1 MSKYEE
7 RDTIY
12 KIVSSYLNIQFDK
25 KGRTRDRVDARN
37 LYYKL
42 CKEFIFMSNR
52 AIGERVRRDPA
63 TVIHGIRAI
72 NDLITYDHDTENIY
86 LTLRKKCLN
95 ELTLSNPFE
104 KYLGREDIFQHQVME
119 YLKTKYPGV
128 YAIHVPNEGKRS
140 PFERFKFKYLGG
152 QAGIPDILIFFSNKN
167 YNGLAI
173 ELKVAYNKPTE
184 NQLIAMANLK
194 KSNWKVHW
202 LNDYEETIKI
212 IDDYLQ

>member
-1 MSKYEE
+1 MDLHKE
-7 RDTIY
+7 RDIIY
-12 KIVSSYLNIQFDK
+12 KIVEDYFSIDLDTK
-25 KGRTRDRVDARN
+25 KRTRESVDARN

-42 CKEFIFMSNR
+42 CKEFIYISNR
-52 AIGERVRRDPA
+52 IIGEKVNRDHA
-63 TVIHGIRAI
+63 TVIAGTKSI
-72 NDLITYDHDTENIY
+72 NNLISTDKTTKEIY
-86 LTLRKKCLN
+86 LTLRHICLN
-95 ELTLSNPFE
+95 TLTLNNPFE
-104 KYLGREDIFQHQVME
+104 KYLGREDVFQHQVME
-119 YLKTKYPGV
+119 YLKNKYPGV

-152 QAGIPDILIFFSNKN
+152 QAGIPDILIFHANKK

-202 LNDYEETIKI
+202 LNDYEKTIEI

>member
-1 MSKYEE
+1 MIYHKE
-7 RDTIY
+7 RDTIF
-12 KIVSSYLNIQFDK
+12 KIVEHYFDLDLTG
-25 KGRTRDRVDARN
+25 KGRTRDHVDARN

-42 CKEFIFMSNR
+42 CKEFIHITNKLIGDKVNR
-52 AIGERVRRDPA
+52 NHA

-72 NDLITYDHDTENIY
+72 NDLISYDGNTEEIY

-104 KYLGREDIFQHQVME
+104 KYLGREDVFQHAVME
-119 YLKTKYPGV
+119 YIKRKYPGV

-152 QAGIPDILIFFSNKN
+152 QAGIPDILIFHANKE

-202 LNDYEETIKI
+202 LNDYEKTIEI